1 MPRLLKSAEACQAL
15 GVSYPT
21 LKKMVDSGQLRV
33 VKIGRGFRIP
43 EAELQKLVSGAASQP
58 APSAA

>member
-21 LKKMVDSGQLRV
+21 LKKMVDSGQLRAV
-33 VKIGRGFRIP
+33 RIGRGLRIP
-43 EAELQKLVSGAASQP
+43 EAELHRLANGATAP
-58 APSAA
+58 AAA